1 MLLMQKLHLS
11 QFHSYY
17 PKRGTKLLEVTKYY
31 VLGKSAICI
40 YNGLFCIF
48 HFKKLTQKKA
58 YLPTWATF
66 FFFSEDLF
74 YAHEG

>member
-1 MLLMQKLHLS
+1 MLLIQKLHLS

-48 HFKKLTQKKA
+48 HFKN
-58 YLPTWATF
+58 P
-66 FFFSEDLF
+66 
-74 YAHEG
+74 